1 MSPVTRTAAAGAAL
15 LAILAL
21 IAVAHHRLFGLRPS
35 LYLTGAAMLLLFAI
49 GAGSSNDRSR

>member
-1 MSPVTRTAAAGAAL
+1 MSPVVRTAAVGAAF

-21 IAVAHHRLFGLRPS
+21 LAVVHHRLFGLRPS

-49 GAGSSNDRSR
+49 GMGLGSDRGP

>member
-1 MSPVTRTAAAGAAL
+1 MPPVARTAAVGAAF

-21 IAVAHHRLFGLRPS
+21 MAVAHHRLFGLRPS

-49 GAGSSNDRSR
+49 GAGSGSDPGP

>member
-1 MSPVTRTAAAGAAL
+1 MPPVARTAVVGAAF

-21 IAVAHHRLFGLRPS
+21 MAVAHHRLFGLRPS

-49 GAGSSNDRSR
+49 GAGSGSDRGP